1 MSDVVGSEL
10 PHGWKLVPMADVL
23 APLADGRT
31 LHQGWSPK
39 CAREPSTSADVWG
52 VLKTTAVQL
61 GAFFP
66 EHNKRLPDNLS
77 PRPQIEVKPGDFLLT
92 CAGPRSRCGI
102 ACLVR
107 STRSKL
113 MMSGKM
119 YRFRVPEEHV
129 NPHFVE
135 AFFKTSAGSLS
146 IDHMKT
152 GSSDSGLNLT
162 QARFKR
168 LKIPIAPLPEQ
179 CRIVAKLDELFSELD
194 ASVAALERAQAKLKR
209 YRASVLKAAVEGKLT
224 EEWRRKNPPDET
236 GAELL
241 QRILVERRQLWEQE
255 QLAKFKAKGQRPPKN
270 WQQKYKEPVETN
282 TSELPELPEG
292 WCWATVDQVSTTVKY
307 GSSAKTSLDLEGV
320 PVLRMGNIQEG
331 TLNLERLK
339 HLPLDHSEFP
349 KLLLANGDLL
359 FNRTNS
365 AELVGKTAV
374 YRGRPDPC
382 SFASYLISVRMI
394 RSCLSGVVANALNS
408 SWGRAW
414 IASVVSQ
421 QVGQANVN
429 GTKLR
434 AFTFPLP
441 PETEQGEIISRSV
454 DAVHSVT
461 GSSHV
466 IADLLQ
472 QAIALRQSILKRAF
486 EGELVPQDPRDEPA
500 SLLLG
505 RIRVT
510 REVQR
515 PKKKS
520 RHSKTPVQRI
530 QDP

>member
-1 MSDVVGSEL
+1 MRDDRLPTGWVSTTLGECYKWSSGGTPLRSNSAYYGGEIPWAVIGDLPDGPISSTSTSITDAGLENSSAKWAEQGSL
-10 PHGWKLVPMADVL
+10 LVAMYGSIGKL
-23 APLADGRT
+23 GI
-31 LHQGWSPK
+31 
-39 CAREPSTSADVWG
+39 ARERI
-52 VLKTTAVQL
+52 TTNQAI
-61 GAFFP
+61 AF
-66 EHNKRLPDNLS
+66 
-77 PRPQIEVKPGDFLLT
+77 T
-92 CAGPRSRCGI
+92 
-102 ACLVR
+102 
-107 STRSKL
+107 
-113 MMSGKM
+113 
-119 YRFRVPEEHV
+119 
-129 NPHFVE
+129 NPHPVLVSYLFWYLYYQRGQLHARGKGGTQRNISQTVIRSFPFV
-135 AFFKTSAGSLS
+135 L
-146 IDHMKT
+146 
-152 GSSDSGLNLT
+152 
-162 QARFKR
+162 
-168 LKIPIAPLPEQ
+168 APLPEQ
-179 CRIVAKLDELFSELD
+179 HRIVAKLDELFSELD
-194 ASVAALERAQAKLKR
+194 AGVAALERAQAKLKR
-209 YRASVLKAAVEGKLT
+209 YRASVLKAAVEGRLT

-270 WQQKYKEPVETN
+270 WQQKYEEPVETN
-282 TSELPELPEG
+282 ISELPELPEG

-461 GSSHV
+461 DSSHV

-486 EGELVPQDPRDEPA
+486 EGELVPQNPRDEPA

>member
-1 MSDVVGSEL
+1 MAAIRPENSLSLSYMLYILRRYADEL
-10 PHGWKLVPMADVL
+10 DTKGT
-23 APLADGRT
+23 G
-31 LHQGWSPK
+31 
-39 CAREPSTSADVWG
+39 
-52 VLKTTAVQL
+52 TTFKAV
-61 GAFFP
+61 
-66 EHNKRLPDNLS
+66 
-77 PRPQIEVKPGDFLLT
+77 
-92 CAGPRSRCGI
+92 
-102 ACLVR
+102 
-107 STRSKL
+107 
-113 MMSGKM
+113 SGKVV
-119 YRFRVPEEHV
+119 REFP
-129 NPHFVE
+129 
-135 AFFKTSAGSLS
+135 
-146 IDHMKT
+146 
-152 GSSDSGLNLT
+152 
-162 QARFKR
+162 
-168 LKIPIAPLPEQ
+168 IPLAPLPEQ
-179 CRIVAKLDELFSELD
+179 HRIVAKLDELFSELD
-194 ASVAALERAQAKLKR
+194 AGVAALERAQAKLKR
-209 YRASVLKAAVEGKLT
+209 YRASVLKAAVEGRLT

-282 TSELPELPEG
+282 ISELPELPEG

-520 RHSKTPVQRI
+520 RHSKTSVQRI